1 MTLCGACVGKPA
13 CYRPTMIEATE
24 RERGHSFRQTERWL
38 GEREDVGSS
47 HEPRPMAPCQLE
59 MVAQGH
65 ALRVSRV
72 PSISSK
78 ERKSPLAVGV
88 CVTQPAPFG
97 RRRVFGPSRPPWSQR
112 LCALS
117 AALLSQAGAP
127 RPRSLAAYGGADA
140 PSGRCGVVYQAV
152 ATLRPGGGLPSPRL
166 GPVRSH
172 GGSCAQLSHRES
184 NA

>member
-1 MTLCGACVGKPA
+1 MLCGACVGKPA

-24 RERGHSFRQTERWL
+24 REREVIHSETREARRERTLDRAMSLDQWLLASCRWL
-38 GEREDVGSS
+38 RRDTPFACRAYRLLVPKSERA
-47 HEPRPMAPCQLE
+47 RW
-59 MVAQGH
+59 
-65 ALRVSRV
+65 
-72 PSISSK
+72 
-78 ERKSPLAVGV
+78 PLVL
-88 CVTQPAPFG
+88 CVTQPAPYG

-152 ATLRPGGGLPSPRL
+152 ATLRPSVGLPSPRL

-172 GGSCAQLSHRES
+172 GGSCAQLSHHGS